1 MSAWHRLGY
10 IDAQELA
17 DVKFGEELA
26 ILEEHLAHVP
36 RSMAVLVNL
45 GRLPNL
51 GLAEAAEELDNQS
64 IPIALAGQKHVW
76 WHHDASECC
85 RPLPQAVNGPLQL
98 CIQSWVK
105 EPSLAASP
113 SEVTLQVDAS
123 GAKSTHACKMVEARM
138 DMEPDQLAIHVKGE
152 LRPLFVRQYL
162 DGEAFPDV
170 QQVVPDLLQDLPA
183 APQPLVPEQEEVPA
197 EAAVGVVPL
206 RAAEEQCAWVTV
218 WVNRCTTTDLRS
230 LPLCFLL
237 EKDPAVGASGP
248 SGALPDLAPLLQVS
262 EPLPLPVITW
272 DKDQSGYITK
282 EELQEVFT
290 RLGCKVS
297 AGDVGKVLKEADAD
311 KDSKISY
318 EEFVAWLCRAPHL
331 EHYFKVSE
339 DILRRNMKDVGA
351 MTVKMQKEIEKS
363 KNPMAAMM
371 KMGVQL
377 EARIDKELTPVIKKT
392 FAYHDKDSSGCLS
405 YDESIIFFAN
415 YVELVGP
422 FLEATAELSST
433 QTMQMADVK
442 CNPSKIHEEFKKQF
456 AICKEKHLE
465 KIDEHHKAAFAC
477 LDVNKDGK
485 LQESEVLE
493 ALLHGHPK
501 NTEFMA
507 SLGLLVKPE
516 ELMPVAMEVAMDL
529 EECPMQ

>member
-1 MSAWHRLGY
+1 MGGGTSKFDAHRKNLCK
-10 IDAQELA
+10 
-17 DVKFGEELA
+17 VA
-26 ILEEHLAHVP
+26 ITGSTGWKDKEAKMLETFK
-36 RSMAVLVNL
+36 
-45 GRLPNL
+45 
-51 GLAEAAEELDNQS
+51 
-64 IPIALAGQKHVW
+64 I
-76 WHHDASECC
+76 
-85 RPLPQAVNGPLQL
+85 
-98 CIQSWVK
+98 
-105 EPSLAASP
+105 
-113 SEVTLQVDAS
+113 
-123 GAKSTHACKMVEARM
+123 
-138 DMEPDQLAIHVKGE
+138 
-152 LRPLFVRQYL
+152 
-162 DGEAFPDV
+162 
-170 QQVVPDLLQDLPA
+170 
-183 APQPLVPEQEEVPA
+183 
-197 EAAVGVVPL
+197 
-206 RAAEEQCAWVTV
+206 
-218 WVNRCTTTDLRS
+218 
-230 LPLCFLL
+230 
-237 EKDPAVGASGP
+237 
-248 SGALPDLAPLLQVS
+248 
-262 EPLPLPVITW
+262 W

-377 EARIDKELTPVIKKT
+377 EEVQKKAQARIDKELTPVIKKT